1 MKTVC
6 LYRIGNWGKT
16 QHMVS
21 FNFKVNLSKFGTI
34 LITVATVLC
43 KYSFP
48 KYSLWHKFSYY
59 SSEVSILDFNN
70 LGLRV
75 QYIEPFISSSNILNN
90 TFDKLHKLYCNMS
103 IHVLDELSSFIW
115 LIFTCLALNIT
126 REILVALSENLR

>member
-1 MKTVC
+1 MKTVG
-6 LYRIGNWGKT
+6 LYRTGNWGKT
-16 QHMVS
+16 QHMV
-21 FNFKVNLSKFGTI
+21 NFKVNLSKFGTI

-59 SSEVSILDFNN
+59 SSDVSILDFNN

-75 QYIEPFISSSNILNN
+75 QYIEPFISSSNIRN
-90 TFDKLHKLYCNMS
+90 TFDKLNKLYCKMS